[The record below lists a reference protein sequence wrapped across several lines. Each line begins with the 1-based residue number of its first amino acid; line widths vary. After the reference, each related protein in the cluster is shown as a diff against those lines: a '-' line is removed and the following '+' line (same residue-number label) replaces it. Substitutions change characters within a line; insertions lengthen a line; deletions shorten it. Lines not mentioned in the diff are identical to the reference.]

1 MNAGGGGIA
10 FCCSPPEDLRELLG
24 VLFRDA
30 EGEEL
35 LNSREFDPFLLD
47 FFPPVWLALLLER
60 LDLPLEGVFGD
71 VASRCCGV

>member
-10 FCCSPPEDLRELLG
+10 FCCSLPDDLRELFG
-24 VLFRDA
+24 VRLREA

-35 LNSREFDPFLLD
+35 LNSREFDPFLFD

-60 LDLPLEGVFGD
+60 LDLPLEGVFGGVD
-71 VASRCCGV
+71 SRCCGV